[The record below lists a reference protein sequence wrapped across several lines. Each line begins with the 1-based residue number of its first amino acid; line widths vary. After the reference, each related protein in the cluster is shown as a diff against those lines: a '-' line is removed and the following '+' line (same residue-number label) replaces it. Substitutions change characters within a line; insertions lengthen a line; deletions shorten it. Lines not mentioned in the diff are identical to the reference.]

1 MNMNEQQT
9 EHICCNCDRAY
20 DEPPKRAFMMDT
32 TTMAMLD
39 MGYGPRYNWCC
50 GECTEGGK
58 HWLASR
64 VYGVAHRD
72 IYTGEITA
80 TRSSHEWTGD
90 TRSAL
95 VDRMQHWLDK
105 ADDADYVNTYSL
117 FDLRPPTQS
126 HHEGWFFPFM
136 DENGKPAPPV
146 QPQWYLND
154 ILPAVG
160 AEKFMNWFATHFT
173 HRRRT
178 DWSSI
183 HPRWAVQ
190 FTKPGNIDY
199 TLKVYNWRGGDDG
212 IGGYNSPILF
222 TITKT
227 HGSHDSPGEMV
238 VLCQQEVWMGYGDD
252 TDIKESFDAD
262 DLFLTMFGKLNM
274 RLDHGWGEE
283 YY

>member
-1 MNMNEQQT
+1 
-9 EHICCNCDRAY
+9 
-20 DEPPKRAFMMDT
+20 
-32 TTMAMLD
+32 
-39 MGYGPRYNWCC
+39 
-50 GECTEGGK
+50 
-58 HWLASR
+58 
-64 VYGVAHRD
+64 
-72 IYTGEITA
+72 
-80 TRSSHEWTGD
+80 
-90 TRSAL
+90 
-95 VDRMQHWLDK
+95 MQHWLDK